1 MQKSLKK
8 SLCVLLSILMIAGV
22 FAIVPITASAVT
34 ANDISALSQQMDM
47 LAYDRDEQGDYRAAD
62 ALMSFSQGLY
72 YAYNESEGNAD
83 DPKLERAYNIALAVY
98 NHFNGT
104 GSVNVTSV
112 SSIEVEELKRA
123 LNALMADYMMS
134 DDYNNAQVLHSA
146 EEILE
151 DASYAASG
159 DDDPNL
165 LSAYSLVSFILA
177 QYTAPATY
185 TVTWKNY
192 DGTYIGTSEVAAG
205 ETPAFSNT
213 IGTIKNK
220 PEDDDYTYSFS
231 GWTPELSA
239 ATGDATYTAVFNGEP
254 KHQAGY
260 YAVGT
265 MTNWEIDDNYLLTKN
280 DAAQG
285 DEYMLTNVALT
296 STDAFKVVGYTAGQ
310 DWSWYPAGTGNDYAI
325 TSDGTYDIYFRPD
338 YQGGNDW
345 FYNCIYA
352 AHTYTVTWKNW
363 NGDVLETDENVAA
376 GATPTYDGEAPAK
389 AADAQNTYTFAAWD
403 DGTTTYVLG
412 VDDLPAVTADVTYTA
427 VFTAETNTYK
437 VTWKNWDGN
446 VLKADENVPYGT
458 VPEYKGARPEK
469 PDVEDTAYT
478 FTGWTPE
485 VAAVTGDVE
494 YTAEF
499 GVHELIGDYYYVN
512 GQRVGSYYG
521 LIKYDGDFYYVD
533 KYSKIIKNDEHWLV
547 TTNGWTFADGTP
559 IPKATYSFDADGK
572 MIIPNGL
579 VGDCYYI
586 DGVKVG
592 SYYGLVMDNGN
603 YYYVDNNAKIVK
615 NKTKFLNTTN
625 GLTFA
630 DGTPIPKATYS
641 FDADGKMI
649 IPNGIDGDFYYING
663 VKVGSYYGL
672 VKDGNDYYY
681 VDANAKI
688 VRSKNKYLTT
698 TNDLTFPDGTPIPHK
713 YFEFDADGKM
723 IIPPEHAP
731 APAGISFTKVT
742 HANQITED
750 NIGECT
756 FAAAKTW
763 ALANWDDITNTDAG
777 IDVVYFDGTALKSIF
792 LAADLPKQDFEEMS
806 SAGEDNPDI
815 AEVEVWF
822 NEYGDDVY
830 ICEKAS

>member
-1 MQKSLKK
+1 
-8 SLCVLLSILMIAGV
+8 MIVGV
-22 FAIVPITASAVT
+22 FAIVPLTAYAAPTETLLTTITGAGSNASTATSANVSYSTEGVATLTFSGVVSYQSSPAWGWWGYGWTATVT
-34 ANDISALSQQMDM
+34 PADGYTITKCVFYDDANRTATD
-47 LAYDRDEQGDYRAAD
+47 
-62 ALMSFSQGLY
+62 
-72 YAYNESEGNAD
+72 SEAPFVVETTEED
-83 DPKLERAYNIALAVY
+83 KTPQV
-98 NHFNGT
+98 NGT
-104 GSVNVTSV
+104 PMAYTSKGIKK
-112 SSIEVEELKRA
+112 IEI
-123 LNALMADYMMS
+123 YG
-134 DDYNNAQVLHSA
+134 
-146 EEILE
+146 
-151 DASYAASG
+151 YAA
-159 DDDPNL
+159 P
-165 LSAYSLVSFILA
+165 
-177 QYTAPATY
+177 TTY
-185 TVTWKNY
+185 TVTWKNGDTVLETDTDVEEGATPSY
-192 DGTYIGTSEVAAG
+192 DGEDPTKAA
-205 ETPAFSNT
+205 
-213 IGTIKNK
+213 
-220 PEDDDYTYSFS
+220 DDDYTYEFA
-231 GWTPELSA
+231 GWKVGETTYGLS
-239 ATGDATYTAVFNGEP
+239 DALPQVTADVTFTAVFNGEP

-265 MTNWEIDDNYLLTKN
+265 MTNWKIDDNYLLTQN

-310 DWSWYPAGTGNDYAI
+310 DWSWYPTGTGNDYEI

-352 AHTYTVTWKNW
+352 APTYTVTWKNW
-363 NGDVLETDENVAA
+363 DGTELEKDENVAE
-376 GATPTYDGEAPAK
+376 GATPTYDGEAPER

-403 DGTTTYVLG
+403 DGTTTYLLG
-412 VDDLPAVTADVTYTA
+412 ADDLPAVTADVTYTA

-469 PDVEDTAYT
+469 PDIEDTAYT
-478 FTGWTPE
+478 FTNWTPE

-499 GVHELIGDYYYVN
+499 GVHELIGDYYYIN
-512 GQRVGSYYG
+512 GQRVGTYFG

-533 KYSKIIKNDEHWLV
+533 KYAKIIKNDEHCLV

-559 IPKATYSFDADGK
+559 VPKVSYSFDADGK

-592 SYYGLVMDNGN
+592 SYYGLIQVDGD

-649 IPNGIDGDFYYING
+649 IPNGIDGDSYYING
-663 VKVGSYYGL
+663 VKVAPYYGL

-688 VRSKNKYLTT
+688 VKSKNKYLTT
-698 TNDLTFPDGTPIPHK
+698 TNDLTFPNGTPIPHK

-723 IIPPEHAP
+723 I
-731 APAGISFTKVT
+731 F
-742 HANQITED
+742 
-750 NIGECT
+750 
-756 FAAAKTW
+756 
-763 ALANWDDITNTDAG
+763 
-777 IDVVYFDGTALKSIF
+777 
-792 LAADLPKQDFEEMS
+792 
-806 SAGEDNPDI
+806 
-815 AEVEVWF
+815 
-822 NEYGDDVY
+822 
-830 ICEKAS
+830 